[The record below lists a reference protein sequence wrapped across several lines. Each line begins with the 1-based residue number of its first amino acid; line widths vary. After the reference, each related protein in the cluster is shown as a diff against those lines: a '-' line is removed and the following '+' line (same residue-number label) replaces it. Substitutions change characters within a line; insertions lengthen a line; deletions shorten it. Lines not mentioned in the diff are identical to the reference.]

1 MAGLPIHQSA
11 PRRFPAATLLLIAV
25 NVVVFILTYV
35 SPGTLVPG
43 AVSPDD
49 VYSELGAVP
58 IAVVRMDKPWTIIT
72 SMFLHADI
80 YHIAGNMLFLYLF
93 GGPVESAMGSRRF
106 LVFYFVSGL
115 FAEFFHIASIALI
128 PEQWLLTRY
137 GLSPWVIP
145 TVGASG
151 AISGVMGA
159 YLLFYPRAR
168 LSLLYFIAI
177 IPIFITLPA
186 WAYILIW
193 FILQLYMGLMVLAG
207 YTSPVAFWAH
217 IGGFLAGLALA
228 PYFMDPYIKK
238 AIKMR
243 IEGAAALDIYP
254 YTTEIELD
262 EAAEDS
268 WVMRRREDDY
278 YV

>member
-11 PRRFPAATLLLIAV
+11 PRRFPVITFLLIFI
-25 NVVVFILTYV
+25 NIVVFLLTYLAP
-35 SPGTLVPG
+35 SLLVPG
-43 AVSPDD
+43 ALSPDD
-49 VYSELGAVP
+49 VYEELGAVP
-58 IAVVRMDKPWTIIT
+58 IAVVRLEKPWTILS

-93 GGPVESAMGSRRF
+93 GGPVESAMGSKRF
-106 LVFYFVSGL
+106 LVFYLVSGL

-128 PEQWLLTRY
+128 PEEWLLTSY

-159 YLLFYPRAR
+159 YLLFYPRAK

-193 FILQLYMGLMVLAG
+193 FIYQLVMGLMILAG

-228 PYFMDPYIKK
+228 PYFMDPDLKK
-238 AIKMR
+238 LLRAR
-243 IEGAAALDIYP
+243 VRGAFALDVYP
-254 YTTEIELD
+254 YYGEIPPD
-262 EAAEDS
+262 EES
-268 WVMRRREDDY
+268 GEY
-278 YV
+278 YL